1 MAQELKYGRESVLC
15 DEHVIKGLV
24 VAWPFR
30 RSLPPFLRGHV
41 GVYPSAEHAFQASR
55 AMDIG
60 SAMRMEIGDDC
71 SGNRMGRASPF
82 ARDDILKA
90 KFTLGSERGNYL
102 VSTAPLRL
110 VNINDDLA
118 GERLMRLRDAL
129 LSDTLAVAETILGL
143 STAEEDSDSLF
154 DALMLANA

>member
-1 MAQELKYGRESVLC
+1 
-15 DEHVIKGLV
+15 
-24 VAWPFR
+24 
-30 RSLPPFLRGHV
+30 
-41 GVYPSAEHAFQASR
+41 
-55 AMDIG
+55 
-60 SAMRMEIGDDC
+60 MEIGDDC
-71 SGNRMGRASPF
+71 SGMGRASPF
-82 ARDDILKA
+82 PRDDILKA

-118 GERLMRLRDAL
+118 GKRLMRLRDAL
-129 LSDTLAVAETILGL
+129 LSDTLAVSRTILGL

>member
-41 GVYPSAEHAFQASR
+41 GVYHSAEHAFQASR

-71 SGNRMGRASPF
+71 SGMGRASPF

-129 LSDTLAVAETILGL
+129 LSDTLAVSGTILGL